1 MAVLYMLHVETVLK
15 DLEPPR
21 IDKGERETLKRF
33 AKWVPCK
40 CKKKC
45 GKEWNF
51 INDMGLFRGGSAE
64 RKCGAV
70 QYLQNGSLR
79 NLFSGADRE
88 ALVQM
93 REHWISS

>member
-1 MAVLYMLHVETVLK
+1 M
-15 DLEPPR
+15 
-21 IDKGERETLKRF
+21 GERETLKRF

-51 INDMGLFRGGSAE
+51 INDIGLFRGGSAE
-64 RKCGAV
+64 QKCGVV

-79 NLFSGADRE
+79 NLFSGTDRE

-93 REHWISS
+93 REHWIGNSGAG